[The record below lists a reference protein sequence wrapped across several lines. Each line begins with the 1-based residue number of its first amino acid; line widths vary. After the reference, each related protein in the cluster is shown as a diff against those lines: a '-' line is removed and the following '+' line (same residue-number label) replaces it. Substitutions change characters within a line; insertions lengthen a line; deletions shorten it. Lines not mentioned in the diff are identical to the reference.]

1 MSRLNWDDLRLFIAV
16 ARQGRFVAAGRALG
30 MDQSSIA
37 RRITQL
43 EDSIGAQLMDRSPKG
58 VILTEAGIALMGYAE
73 RIEAEFLNVS
83 SALGERDKT
92 VSGVTR
98 LATPEAFGIYLAA
111 PYAFHLHQKYPDL
124 RLELTPESQRVQL
137 ANRDADLAV
146 MLNRPPQGPI
156 IARKLVD
163 YRIGLYASRRYLD
176 EQGDICDAASLPH
189 HPFASYIDERIDIPE
204 LRYLREVSEDAA
216 SIFRS
221 TSIAAQHEAVAGGL
235 GVGMLHVFAAEKD
248 PRLVRILPD
257 QVEITRTY
265 WLAIHEG
272 VQRLPRVR
280 AVVDFLDELVQQH
293 RGDF

>member
-1 MSRLNWDDLRLFIAV
+1 MSRHNWDDLRLFIAV
-16 ARQGRFVAAGRALG
+16 ARQGRFVAAARILG

-43 EDSIGAQLMDRSPKG
+43 EQNIGTRLMDRSPKG
-58 VILTEAGIALMGYAE
+58 VTLTEAGIALMGHAE
-73 RIEAEFLNVS
+73 RIEAEFLTAS
-83 SALGERDKT
+83 SALGERDKE

-98 LATPEAFGIYLAA
+98 LATPEAFGTYLAA
-111 PYAFHLHQKYPDL
+111 PNAYILHEKYPDL
-124 RLELTPESQRVQL
+124 CLELTPESQRVQL

-163 YRIGLYASRRYLD
+163 YRIGLYAARRYLD
-176 EQGDICDAASLPH
+176 QHGDIADMQALAR

-204 LRYLREVSEDAA
+204 LRYLREVSEEAA
-216 SIFRS
+216 SLFRS
-221 TSIAAQHEAVAGGL
+221 TSITAQHEAIAGGL
-235 GVGMLHVFAAEKD
+235 GVGMLHVFAADKD
-248 PRLVRILPD
+248 PRLIRILPTK
-257 QVEITRTY
+257 VEIRRSY

-280 AVVDFLDELVQQH
+280 AVVDFVDDIIDRH
-293 RGDF
+293 RHDF